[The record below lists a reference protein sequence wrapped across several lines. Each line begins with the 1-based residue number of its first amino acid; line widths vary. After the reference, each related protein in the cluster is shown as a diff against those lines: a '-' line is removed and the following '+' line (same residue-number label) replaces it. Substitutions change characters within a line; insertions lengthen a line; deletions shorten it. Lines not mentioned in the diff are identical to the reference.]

1 MKSLITTLVVMGMF
15 LTPAALADDAD
26 DVKAAAM
33 DARAQENAGNV
44 DGYFKYHDPQFTIFP
59 PTSGLLTEAPEKEVT
74 QARLDAGMQINMQ
87 MRNFDIKVYGDTAI
101 TTYYSVGLVQRPG
114 SSTSERWNLRTTGVW
129 IKQTGEWM
137 LVHRHESPLT
147 LR

>member
-26 DVKAAAM
+26 DVKAAA
-33 DARAQENAGNV
+33 
-44 DGYFKYHDPQFTIFP
+44 
-59 PTSGLLTEAPEKEVT
+59 EAPEKEVT